1 LEIISWNFFF
11 FIIIVLSVYYFLSQ
25 KAQNVWLL
33 FTSVFFIYTWGWQHL
48 LPILIIASTTFFI
61 GKKLNVVEK
70 KIWLSLG
77 VSLIIVVFI
86 FYRILNS
93 PLTNNFD
100 HVILSDSTDIIRQF
114 IIPLGFSFYALQAIS
129 YLMDIY
135 RAKLKAETNIIDFF
149 VYMMFFP
156 KILAGPVERAGNFLP
171 QLKKDRVVDNQ
182 KLAEGFTLL
191 MVGLFRK
198 IVIAEVLLS
207 ILPENYIHAAIIN
220 THPTLGVLSF
230 PFYTYVESVPYLT
243 RLVGIIAFGI
253 YLYNDFAGYTGIV
266 RGISLF
272 IGINLSP
279 NFQVPY
285 LSYSLSDF
293 WSRWHISLSSWLRDY
308 IYFPMVRY
316 FKKKS
321 NGQSAIIPIIIPLL
335 STMLI
340 SGLWHGMTIPL
351 LIWGLTYGIIMIVEQ
366 FSFQKWPVLRPQ
378 QHSAVV
384 KGIAGILTFSIVT
397 LAWVPFTASS
407 IGEILAFWRVIF
419 KGSGL
424 NSSPDFSFLILV
436 LVFVSFF
443 LDFFQS
449 RNKDETFI
457 LKWPLIARASIM
469 SIAFLALLL
478 ASTWTTQNVT
488 NVFIY
493 QGF

>member
-1 LEIISWNFFF
+1 
-11 FIIIVLSVYYFLSQ
+11 
-25 KAQNVWLL
+25 
-33 FTSVFFIYTWGWQHL
+33 
-48 LPILIIASTTFFI
+48 
-61 GKKLNVVEK
+61 
-70 KIWLSLG
+70 
-77 VSLIIVVFI
+77 
-86 FYRILNS
+86 
-93 PLTNNFD
+93 
-100 HVILSDSTDIIRQF
+100 
-114 IIPLGFSFYALQAIS
+114 
-129 YLMDIY
+129 
-135 RAKLKAETNIIDFF
+135 
-149 VYMMFFP
+149 
-156 KILAGPVERAGNFLP
+156 
-171 QLKKDRVVDNQ
+171 
-182 KLAEGFTLL
+182 
-191 MVGLFRK
+191 
-198 IVIAEVLLS
+198 
-207 ILPENYIHAAIIN
+207 
-220 THPTLGVLSF
+220 
-230 PFYTYVESVPYLT
+230 
-243 RLVGIIAFGI
+243 LVGIIAFGI